1 MNKEVKKNI
10 FYTYAIFWIL
20 IVLAGIVMTKYNHWW
35 LSKLGV
41 ILFSQVP
48 MLVLLL
54 RFKKLSPEITR
65 KEFYRNLF
73 KKKTNYKM
81 LSEVTVIMMMLFFM
95 AVYIVKIIYGKS
107 FTDLLD
113 FSLKSM
119 IIGFIYNFLC
129 GPIGEESS
137 WRGFLQPIMEKRYGI
152 IKGSFGVGI
161 IWSMWHFPLWI
172 ISGYVKLNLLIYSV
186 SFIVCITAFAVIM
199 GICYKHNNN
208 LLVPIWMH
216 QIFNFCMS
224 GLYKG
229 DILHI
234 FPILT
239 ALYVATAIGFVLWEK
254 KQYSMPQSSI
264 LDSYN

>member
-1 MNKEVKKNI
+1 MNKEVKKYV
-10 FYTYAIFWIL
+10 FYTYATFWIL
-20 IVLAGIVMTKYNHWW
+20 LVLAGIVMTKYNQEW
-35 LSKLGV
+35 LTKLGV

-65 KEFYRNLF
+65 KEFYRKLF
-73 KKKTNYKM
+73 KKKMNYKM
-81 LSEVTVIMMMLFFM
+81 LLAVTVIMMMLFFM

-119 IIGFIYNFLC
+119 IISFIYNFLC

-152 IKGSFGVGI
+152 IKGSFGIGI
-161 IWSMWHFPLWI
+161 IWAMWHLPLWL
-172 ISGYVKLNLLIYSV
+172 ISGYIRLNLLIYSV

-216 QIFNFCMS
+216 QIFNFCIS

-229 DILHI
+229 DVLD
-234 FPILT
+234 ILT
-239 ALYVATAIGFVLWEK
+239 ILAALYVVAAIGFVLWER
-254 KQYSMPQSSI
+254 KQNRIPQSSV
-264 LDSYN
+264 LG